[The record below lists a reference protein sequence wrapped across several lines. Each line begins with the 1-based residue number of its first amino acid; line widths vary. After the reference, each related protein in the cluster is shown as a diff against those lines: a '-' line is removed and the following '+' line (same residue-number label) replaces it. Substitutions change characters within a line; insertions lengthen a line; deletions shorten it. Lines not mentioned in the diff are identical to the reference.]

1 MPPEPTVL
9 PDAVAVARAAAD
21 AVVESCA
28 GTGERFAICLAGG
41 STPQAVYRL
50 LASDEYRDRIEWARW
65 HVFFG
70 DERRVPLN
78 DPRSNYGNAR
88 ESLLRHVPI
97 PGAQIHPITDADEY
111 EGLLRAF
118 FGETPDFDVLLLGM
132 GDDGHTASLFPDSLS
147 LREEQRWVVAPA
159 EVVQGM
165 SRFTLTLPALNAARR
180 TLFLVCGPAKAA
192 ALARIELGERL
203 PAALIDGAE
212 WLVDEAAR
220 ATRLGARRR

>member
-1 MPPEPTVL
+1 MPPDPTVL
-9 PDAVAVARAAAD
+9 PDAAAVARAAAD

-28 GTGERFAICLAGG
+28 AAGERFAICLAGG

-50 LASDEYRDRIEWARW
+50 LASDEYRDRIAWERW

-70 DERRVPLN
+70 DERQVPLN

-88 ESLLRHVPI
+88 DSLLRHVPI

-118 FGETPDFDVLLLGM
+118 FGESPDFDLLLLGM

-147 LREEQRWVVAPA
+147 LREEQRWVVAPS
-159 EVVQGM
+159 EVVQGV

-180 TLFLVCGPAKAA
+180 KLFLVCGQAKAA
-192 ALARIELGERL
+192 ALARIELGEQL
-203 PAALIDGAE
+203 PAALVEGAE

-220 ATRLGARRR
+220 GSG

>member
-9 PDAVAVARAAAD
+9 ADAEALARAAAD
-21 AVVESCA
+21 VVVETSA
-28 GTGERFAICLAGG
+28 AAGERYAICLAGG

-50 LASDEYRDRIEWARW
+50 LASDEYRDRIEWERW

-70 DERRVPLN
+70 DERQVPLN
-78 DPRSNYGNAR
+78 DPRSNFGNAR

-97 PGAQIHPITDADEY
+97 PGTRVYPMTDANEY

-118 FGETPDFDVLLLGM
+118 FGESPAFDLLLLGM

-159 EVVQGM
+159 EVVQGL

-192 ALARIELGERL
+192 ALARIEQGERL
-203 PAALIDGAE
+203 PAALIEGAE

-220 ATRLGARRR
+220 GSE

>member
-1 MPPEPTVL
+1 MPPNLTVL
-9 PDAVAVARAAAD
+9 PDAAAVARAAAD

-28 GTGERFAICLAGG
+28 AAGERFAICLAGG

-50 LASDEYRDRIEWARW
+50 LASDEYRDRIEWERW

-70 DERRVPLN
+70 DERQVPLN

-88 ESLLRHVPI
+88 DSLLRHVPI
-97 PGAQIHPITDADEY
+97 PGAQIHPITDPYEY

-118 FGETPDFDVLLLGM
+118 FGESPDFDLLLLGM

-147 LREEQRWVVAPA
+147 LREEQRWVVAPS

-180 TLFLVCGPAKAA
+180 KLILVCGPAKVA
-192 ALARIELGERL
+192 ALARIELGEPL
-203 PAALIDGAE
+203 PAALVEGAE

-220 ATRLGARRR
+220 GSAS

>member
-1 MPPEPTVL
+1 MPPDLTVL
-9 PDAVAVARAAAD
+9 PDAAAVARAAAD

-28 GTGERFAICLAGG
+28 AAGERFAICLAGG

-50 LASDEYRDRIEWARW
+50 LASDEYRDRIEWERW
-65 HVFFG
+65 YVFFG
-70 DERRVPLN
+70 DERQVPLN

-118 FGETPDFDVLLLGM
+118 FGEAPDFDLLLLGM

-165 SRFTLTLPALNAARR
+165 ARITLTLPALNAARR
-180 TLFLVCGPAKAA
+180 TLFLVCGPAKTAA
-192 ALARIELGERL
+192 MARIELGERL
-203 PAALIDGAE
+203 PAALIEGAE
-212 WLVDEAAR
+212 WLVDEAAGGSER
-220 ATRLGARRR
+220 